1 MSTDPAPETT
11 WEPNPEE
18 YTFHWV
24 LFGNDFN
31 AHYIIDFI
39 DSEFDMIILKAACGA
54 RQRIHRVEL
63 IESPLFR
70 CRDCIQAQNVPT
82 EARPERP

>member
-31 AHYIIDFI
+31 AHYIKDYTQSEHDFPVLI
-39 DSEFDMIILKAACGA
+39 AACEA

-70 CRDCIQAQNVPT
+70 CQDCIQARDVPT